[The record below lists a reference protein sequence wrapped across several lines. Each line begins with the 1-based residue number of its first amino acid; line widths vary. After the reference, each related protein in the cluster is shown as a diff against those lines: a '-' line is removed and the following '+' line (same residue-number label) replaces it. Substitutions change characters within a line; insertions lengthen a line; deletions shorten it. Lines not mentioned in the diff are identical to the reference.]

1 MPYKTDT
8 AAPAPSDGPAEE
20 SVANPAT
27 VTTID
32 LGGLDE
38 EDREIME
45 EFHRDMERHRSG
57 EDSADDASDEENEE
71 DDPNELTRFE
81 VPESEPMGP
90 VEETIKF
97 DRECGRGHLWPG
109 EHEPGDDGETS
120 GTSSQEPIGAEDPA
134 AAPNGAFASDVPR
147 FEDDVPDA
155 IPNVDGEA
163 QSTSSTA
170 AADGVIAPRPL
181 LDRIVIE
188 LFPAGGKQW
197 LLKAKLEPEDGGK
210 PRKVFHDELNPD
222 KAKQRQA
229 AGSEIAECVG
239 EPPDGETAVA
249 LAGRILAAV
258 DEVDEADEADDA
270 DAPAKNEADRVVAA
284 AEPWIR
290 RLFKD
295 DGGTTYAALTL
306 PTGLPDRPTREQ
318 AVEIEEE
325 EFDLFLR
332 RCVYE
337 QTKGG
342 VSDAALATA
351 AGVFKARATFDG
363 VVEKVF
369 HRTGMVERDGE
380 EVHYFDLG
388 DDTGEAVET
397 AVGGIRFVPD
407 PPVNF
412 VRPQGML
419 PVPRPTFGGSI
430 KKLRRFLNVSHTG
443 FMVVVAWL
451 VMALLPK
458 GRPFPILIVT
468 GRQGAG
474 KSSLVKALVGLVDAC
489 DSPLQRFPKHPDDLW
504 LIAKWQRAVGL
515 DNVRKVLKDWS
526 DDICRI
532 LSGDNALR
540 KRRHYSNGRMY
551 VVDAN
556 NPMILAGIGGVANE
570 PDLLDRSVAVK
581 MNRIDRT
588 KRNSEEKTAAAYED
602 LRAETLGCLLEGV
615 QLWLKARRDGTLFEG
630 DLPRMA
636 DFGQVAR
643 AAAPAFGFD
652 PEAVQQAMDTSVAEV
667 EAEMMETYPLVNAIA
682 AAALEGSDVLKDLR
696 VHPRDPSVL
705 SAQPQKYFNKAFAL
719 MGVRSGRGLP
729 PNASE
734 LSKQFK
740 KCEGPLERMGI
751 TFEDRHPGH
760 GRGFVIYVADWALPK
775 REAVGSVSD
784 VSDLPEEDANSEA

>member
-8 AAPAPSDGPAEE
+8 AAPAPSDGPTEE
-20 SVANPAT
+20 SIANPAT

-32 LGGLDE
+32 FGGLDE

-57 EDSADDASDEENEE
+57 EESADDASDEENEE
-71 DDPNELTRFE
+71 DDRNELTTFE

-109 EHEPGDDGETS
+109 EYEPDDDGETS
-120 GTSSQEPIGAEDPA
+120 GTSPQESIGAEDPA

-170 AADGVIAPRPL
+170 AADGVAAPRPL

-188 LFPAGGKQW
+188 IFPAGGKQW

-258 DEVDEADEADDA
+258 DEVDELQNEEGDGDDA
-270 DAPAKNEADRVVAA
+270 PDGREADRVVSI
-284 AEPWIR
+284 AEAKIR

-295 DGGTTYAALTL
+295 EAGTTYAALTV

-325 EFDLFLR
+325 GFDLFLQ

-337 QTKGG
+337 ETKGG

-351 AGVFKARATFDG
+351 TGVFKARATFDG
-363 VVEKVF
+363 ATEKAF
-369 HRTGMVERDGE
+369 HRTGMLDRDGV
-380 EVHYFDLG
+380 EVYYYDLG
-388 DDTGEAVET
+388 DKTGDAVEVT
-397 AVGGIRFVPD
+397 ADGIRTVPD
-407 PPVNF
+407 PPLNF
-412 VRPQGML
+412 VRPQGMQ
-419 PVPRPTFGGSI
+419 PAPRPTFGGSME
-430 KKLRRFLNVSHTG
+430 KLRRFLNVSHTG

-458 GRPFPILIVT
+458 GRPFPCLIAT
-468 GRQGAG
+468 GQQGAG

-489 DSPLQRFPKHPDDLW
+489 ASPLQRFPRNPDDLW
-504 LIAKWQRAVGL
+504 LSAKCRRVVAL
-515 DNVRKVLKDWS
+515 DNIRKVLANWS
-526 DDICRI
+526 DDFCR
-532 LSGDNALR
+532 LLTGGSME

-551 VVDAN
+551 VVDAQ

-581 MNRIDRT
+581 MERINRG
-588 KRNSEEKTAAAYED
+588 KRKSEEKTAAAYED
-602 LRAETLGCLLEGV
+602 LRAETLGCLLTGV
-615 QLWLKARRDGTLFEG
+615 RSWLKARRDGTLLEG

-636 DFGQVAR
+636 DFAQVAH
-643 AAAPAFGFD
+643 AAAPAFDFD
-652 PEAVQQAMDTSVAEV
+652 PDAVLRAMDESLAEV
-667 EAEMMETYPLVNAIA
+667 EAEMMEAHPLVNAIA
-682 AAALEGSDVLKDLR
+682 TAAVDGSTTLKDLR
-696 VHPRDPSVL
+696 VHPRNPSVL
-705 SAQPQKYFNKAFAL
+705 SAKPAKYFNVACNLA
-719 MGVRSGRGLP
+719 GARSGPGFP
-729 PNASE
+729 KNEGE
-734 LSKQFK
+734 LRKQFNR
-740 KCEGPLERMGI
+740 CEGPLNRMGI
-751 TFEDRHPGH
+751 TFETRRPAHDRHL
-760 GRGFVIYVADWALPK
+760 VLYVADWALPK
-775 REAVGSVSD
+775 REAVGGPPD
-784 VSDLPEEDANSEA
+784 VPDLTEDGSEGE